1 MARNIIV
8 CSVLLSFFVII
19 GTISQSFAIDDTQIK
34 ATDQIKKNP
43 AMMEMLK
50 KIELSKKILAEMQEK
65 KTHVDKNA
73 QRMQEIRNTVKAS
86 LDQEINR
93 MNKDY
98 EQFNSQNAFAKFVAK
113 KPSTVQPIYQNMFDY
128 QQEKTKA
135 AKAERDRI
143 LSIGG
148 KFQDAWNAY
157 QKISATNR
165 IKLVQMNKDL
175 NIKFASSDITIQST
189 FDEKGKLPR
198 TSD

>member
-1 MARNIIV
+1 MARNLIV
-8 CSVLLSFFVII
+8 CSVLFGFFVII
-19 GTISQSFAIDDTQIK
+19 GMISQSFADDTQIK

-65 KTHVDKNA
+65 RTHIDKNA
-73 QRMQEIRNTVKAS
+73 QRMQEIRSTIKAS
-86 LDQEINR
+86 LDQEISR

-98 EQFNSQNAFAKFVAK
+98 EQFNPQNAFAKFVAK
-113 KPSTVQPIYQNMFDY
+113 KPSSVQPIYQSMFDY
-128 QQEKTKA
+128 QQEKINT
-135 AKAERDRI
+135 AKTERDRI

-157 QKISATNR
+157 QKLSATNR